1 MLGSR
6 VAIICTIPTGDSVV
20 RTRATVSI
28 DNGATIS
35 VSHVTTGPVQYQV
48 VLWDSGPLPFA
59 SHLVTLTN
67 AGTEAYLRL
76 DRIDYDPTD
85 NTPSKPSDTLP
96 TTTTVLTTTVQQPGS
111 SQVSSSSES
120 IPHGSVTTLSETT
133 PSERD
138 VSS

>member
-28 DNGATIS
+28 DNGATIP

-48 VLWDSGPLPFA
+48 VLWDSGLLPFA

-85 NTPSKPSDTLP
+85 NNTPSKSSDTLP

-120 IPHGSVTTLSETT
+120 IPHGSVTI